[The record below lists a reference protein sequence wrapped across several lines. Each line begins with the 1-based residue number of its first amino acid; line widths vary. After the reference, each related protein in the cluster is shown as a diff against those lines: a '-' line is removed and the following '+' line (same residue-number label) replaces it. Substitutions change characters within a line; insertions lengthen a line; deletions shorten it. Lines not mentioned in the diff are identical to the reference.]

1 MLFFDGIVENMIYLL
16 FPILIYLIYVAY
28 IRNLDRDE
36 KNIFLELALFSSL
49 FLMIRYGNTYNYLYN
64 MALFN
69 IPLLIAYL
77 KKRRIAAII
86 ISINLICFYYKTT
99 DIHIGILL
107 IEYLLYFINYN
118 YVHKLK
124 KNKLDIDY
132 IINNFIAIKSFIM
145 TIELFL
151 FIDPLGSFFENIFMM
166 IFIMVIFTLFSYLIL
181 YFLTKCEEI
190 VDLNSTLKELKKEK
204 KLHESMFKITHE
216 VKNPLA
222 VCKGYLQMIDYDNLD
237 KIKRYIP
244 IINDEIDR
252 SLMILNDFSDFGKIK
267 IVKEETD
274 LEMLIEDTCDSLSS
288 LFKENDIETNFKF
301 VDDEIYMNLDYNRIK
316 QVLVNIFKNSIESKK
331 ANSILKIS
339 LNIRRYNEFVKIT
352 ISDNGCGMSKET
364 LERVDEL
371 FYTTKDDGT
380 GLGVALSKEI
390 IEMHGGSMKYSS
402 VLDKGTSVVVSLPY
416 VYKEK
421 KS

>member
-1 MLFFDGIVENMIYLL
+1 MFLFDSIVLNMVYLL

-36 KNIFLELALFSSL
+36 KNIFLELALYSSL
-49 FLMIRYGNTYNYLYN
+49 FFMIKYGNYNNYLYN
-64 MALFN
+64 MAFFN

-77 KKRRIAAII
+77 KKRNIAAII
-86 ISINLICFYYKTT
+86 ISMILVCFYYMTT
-99 DIHIGILL
+99 EIHIIILI
-107 IEYLLYFINYN
+107 IEYLLYFVNYN
-118 YVHKLK
+118 YIHRFK
-124 KNKLDIDY
+124 KNKLGIEY
-132 IINNFIAIKSFIM
+132 IIDNFVAIKSFIM
-145 TIELFL
+145 AIELFL
-151 FIDPLGSFFENIFMM
+151 FIDPLSSFLKNIFMM
-166 IFIMVIFTLFSYLIL
+166 IFIMTIFILFSCLIL

-190 VDLNSTLKELKKEK
+190 VDLNSTLQELKKEK

-222 VCKGYLQMIDYDNLD
+222 VCKGYLQMIDYNNLD

-244 IINDEIDR
+244 IISDEIDR

-267 IVKEETD
+267 IVKEDTD

-288 LFKENDIETNFKF
+288 LFKEKDIDTDFKF
-301 VDDEIYMNLDYNRIK
+301 VDDEIYMDIDYNRIK
-316 QVLVNIFKNSIESKK
+316 QVLVNIFKNSIEAKKNNSK
-331 ANSILKIS
+331 LKIS
-339 LNIRRYNEFVKIT
+339 LNIKRYNEFVKII

-364 LERVDEL
+364 LDRVDEL

-390 IEMHGGSMKYSS
+390 IEIHGGSMKYSS
-402 VLDKGTSVVVSLPY
+402 ILDKGTTVTICLPY
-416 VYKEK
+416 LYEEK

>member
-1 MLFFDGIVENMIYLL
+1 MFLLDGIVKNMVYLL
-16 FPILIYLIYVAY
+16 FPILVYLIYVAY

-36 KNIFLELALFSSL
+36 KNIFLELALYSSL
-49 FLMIRYGNTYNYLYN
+49 FFMIKYGDNNNYLYN

-77 KKRRIAAII
+77 KKRKVAAVL
-86 ISINLICFYYKTT
+86 ISIILICFYYKTT
-99 DIHIGILL
+99 EIHIGILL
-107 IEYLLYFINYN
+107 IEYILYFVNYN
-118 YVHKLK
+118 YVHRFK
-124 KNKLDIDY
+124 KSKLDIEY

-151 FIDPLGSFFENIFMM
+151 FIDPLNGFLKNIFMM

-190 VDLNSTLKELKKEK
+190 VDLNSTLQELKKEK

-222 VCKGYLQMIDYDNLD
+222 VCKGYLQMIDYNNLD
-237 KIKRYIP
+237 KVKRYIP

-301 VDDEIYMNLDYNRIK
+301 VDDEIYMDIDYNRIK
-316 QVLVNIFKNSIESKK
+316 QVLVNIFKNSIEAKK
-331 ANSILKIS
+331 DNFKLKIN
-339 LNIRRYNEFVKIT
+339 LNIKRYNEFVKII

-402 VLDKGTSVVVSLPY
+402 IIDKGTTVTMCLPY
-416 VYKEK
+416 SYKEK